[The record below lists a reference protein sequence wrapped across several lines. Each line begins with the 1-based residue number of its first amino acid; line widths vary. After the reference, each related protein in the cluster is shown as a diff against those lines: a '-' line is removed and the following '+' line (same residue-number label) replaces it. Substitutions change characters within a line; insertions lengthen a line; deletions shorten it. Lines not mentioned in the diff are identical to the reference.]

1 MCTRARS
8 CGWQVGG
15 VDVAIGPFLRNT
27 IHAAPFFPSSTP
39 TTVYVAAPGS
49 NALEICGLT
58 VDGRPPD
65 DSYPGGVCSG
75 ACLPMWLDTPLHTG
89 EGAYDGVQAHTSYTF
104 TLSPPPSTPPAP
116 PSAPASLT
124 LDELCTKRVT
134 EAQSHARASTPRA
147 RAPRVLRAPL
157 REVVL
162 PLPPS
167 NR

>member
-1 MCTRARS
+1 MCTRARA

-39 TTVYVAAPGS
+39 TTVYVAAAGS

-75 ACLPMWLDTPLHTG
+75 ACPRHHAELYQHYSRKWRQDLPFL
-89 EGAYDGVQAHTSYTF
+89 Q
-104 TLSPPPSTPPAP
+104 
-116 PSAPASLT
+116 ASLG
-124 LDELCTKRVT
+124 
-134 EAQSHARASTPRA
+134 
-147 RAPRVLRAPL
+147 
-157 REVVL
+157 
-162 PLPPS
+162 
-167 NR
+167 